1 MTEANLKMHFPQFVL
16 KYALALGII
25 GQVTHSSADIFS
37 EKDQMLKPS
46 AFSTYSGYLKK
57 KKIGEGTY
65 ANVHVGIA
73 LDKSKEVKVAI
84 KSIKAG
90 LFTNGIDMS
99 AVREV

>member
-1 MTEANLKMHFPQFVL
+1 
-16 KYALALGII
+16 
-25 GQVTHSSADIFS
+25 
-37 EKDQMLKPS
+37 MLKPS

-90 LFTNGIDMS
+90 LFSNGIDMS
-99 AVREV
+99 AVREVWIAYRLHILRNFGIPTLFQ